1 MRIKRLL
8 TSLCAFAA
16 VFALSGTGAAYA
28 QNDVRQVQGQVLDE
42 NSEPIVAATI
52 IVKGTTAGVTTDV
65 KGKFALYCKP
75 SDVLVFSYLG
85 YDPMEVTVGNQ
96 SVIDVKLSP
105 AAQAIEDVVVTA
117 WGTEKKTTMIG
128 SVATVRP
135 KELKGPTS
143 NVTAMLA
150 GRVAGLVSYQ
160 LSGEP
165 GADNAE
171 FFVRGVGSFGT
182 GRSSPLILINGIES
196 SSTELANIQPDDI
209 EGFSVLKDAT
219 ATSMYGSRGANGVIL
234 VTTKSGHKGKTKFN
248 IRYEASFS
256 GNTRDYN
263 LADNVTFME
272 LVNEATLTRNPTG
285 MRPYSIKK
293 IENTRMGADPLI
305 YPNNDW
311 KEIMLRDF
319 TTNHRVNLN
328 ASGGAEIARYYISA
342 SYKVD
347 NGVLKTHSAND
358 FNTNIKNSSIEIR
371 SNVDLNLTKT
381 TVASVRVSGQFD
393 ELNGPSVGSGSD
405 IFRSL
410 LNANPVEF
418 PAVYPSSMLPH
429 VHHPLFGNVSS
440 GADEGVKYVNPF
452 ANALS
457 GYRETATTAITAQLE
472 LHQDFSFITEGLK
485 ARLMAYTK
493 RNTSSSMSRSV
504 APYYY
509 SASLDPD
516 KIDAIMG
523 VFPLNPTTGREYLNY
538 SSGTNE
544 VWNENSM
551 EVSLAYDRTFNDVHS
566 ISGTLLG
573 YVRQKKLSNASGSS
587 ATQQLERSLPQRN
600 VSFSGRFT
608 YGYDNR
614 YMAEFNFGYNA
625 SERFDRKHRWGFF
638 PSVGL
643 AWNVANEQFMKSADD
658 VIDKLKVR
666 YSFGLVGND
675 ELTDW
680 FYNKEERF
688 FYIDMVNMNAGSI
701 YFGDQFNNQ
710 YSTISRQRYANA
722 DIGWEISHKTNLA
735 LELGMWNS
743 LNMEFDYFWD
753 NRKDIL
759 MVRSDIPASMGIQSS
774 DPIRANLG
782 EMKSHGFEVSL
793 DFNKNFTRD
802 LWLSL
807 RGTFTY
813 ATNVASVYEEP
824 AYPDEVNY
832 LSRVGYPWNTTWGF
846 IAERL
851 FIDENDVAN
860 SPTQFGEYGA
870 GDIKYRDVNGDGE
883 INDYDRVPMGYP
895 TTPEVVYGFGFSFG
909 WKDFD
914 ISAFFQ
920 GQGRTSFMI
929 DASSVSPFVD
939 NRGLLDVIAKD
950 HWSEDNR
957 NPYAFWPRLSV
968 SHVENNEKGSS
979 WWLRNGS
986 FLRLK
991 TVEIGYE
998 PKGAWVRKLGVRSLR
1013 VYANGMNLFTFSKF
1027 KTWDVEMKGNGL
1039 GYPLQRVFNIGV
1051 QVGF

>member
-8 TSLCAFAA
+8 ASLCVIAAAFSLLGQWP
-16 VFALSGTGAAYA
+16 ALA

-42 NSEPIVAATI
+42 NDLPVIAGAIS
-52 IVKGTTAGVTTDV
+52 VKGTTQGVQTDV
-65 KGKFALYCKP
+65 DGKFAIYCKP
-75 SDVLVFSYLG
+75 SDVLVFYYLG
-85 YDPMEVTVGNQ
+85 YDTVEVPVGDKRR
-96 SVIDVKLSP
+96 IDVKMNPSAEMLD
-105 AAQAIEDVVVTA
+105 DVVVTA

-128 SVATVRP
+128 SVASVRP

-143 NVTAMLA
+143 NITTMLA

-196 SSTELANIQPDDI
+196 SNTELSNIQPDDI

-234 VTTKSGHKGKTKFN
+234 VTTKSGHQGKTQFN
-248 IRYEASFS
+248 VRYETSLS

-263 LADNVTFME
+263 LADNVSFME
-272 LVNEATLTRNPTG
+272 LANEATLTRNPTS

-293 IENTRMGADPLI
+293 IEKTREGANQLI
-305 YPNNDW
+305 YPDNDW

-319 TTNHRVNLN
+319 TTNHRVNVN
-328 ASGGAEIARYYISA
+328 ASGGADIAKYYISA

-347 NGVLKTHSAND
+347 NGVLKTHEAND
-358 FNTNIKNSSIEIR
+358 FNTNIKNSTLEIR

-393 ELNGPSVGSGSD
+393 ELNGPAMGSGSD

-418 PAVYPSSMLPH
+418 PAVYPREMLPY
-429 VHHPLFGNVSS
+429 VNHPLFGNVSS
-440 GADEGVKYVNPF
+440 GADEGVKYTNPY

-457 GYRETATTAITAQLE
+457 GYKETATTAITAQLE
-472 LHQDFSFITEGLK
+472 VKQDFDFITPGLK

-504 APYYY
+504 APFFY
-509 SASLDPD
+509 SVSLDPD
-516 KIDAIMG
+516 KVDTIMG
-523 VFPLNPTTGREYLNY
+523 LYALNPTTGREYLNY
-538 SSGTNE
+538 TAGTNE
-544 VWNENSM
+544 VWSENSL
-551 EVSLAYDRTFNDVHS
+551 EASLAYDRVFNKVHQ
-566 ISGTLLG
+566 IGGTLLG
-573 YVRQKKLSNASGSS
+573 YVRQKKLSNASGSTAS
-587 ATQQLERSLPQRN
+587 KQLERSLPQRN

-608 YGYDNR
+608 YGYDDR
-614 YMAEFNFGYNA
+614 YLAEVNFGYNA
-625 SERFDRKHRWGFF
+625 SERFSGKNRWGFF

-643 AWNVANEQFMKSADD
+643 AWNLANESFMKDTKD
-658 VIDKLKVR
+658 VLDKFKIR
-666 YSFGLVGND
+666 YSYGLVGND

-680 FYNKEERF
+680 FYKGEERF
-688 FYIDMVNMNAGSI
+688 FYIDMINMNNGSI
-701 YFGDQFNNQ
+701 YFGNEFDNGF
-710 YSTISRQRYANA
+710 STIARQRYANS
-722 DIGWEISHKTNLA
+722 DIGWEVSYKTNLA
-735 LELGMWNS
+735 VEVGMWEC

-759 MVRSDIPASMGIQSS
+759 MVRSDIPSTLGIGSS

-782 EMKSHGFEVSL
+782 EMKSHGFETSL

-802 LWLSL
+802 LWLSA

-813 ATNVASVYEEP
+813 ATNLASVYEEP
-824 AYPDEVNY
+824 AYPESVSY
-832 LSRVGYPWNTTWGF
+832 LSRVGYPWNTQWGY

-851 FIDENDVAN
+851 FIDDDDVAN

-870 GDIKYRDVNGDGE
+870 GDIKYRDVNGDGV
-883 INDYDRVPMGYP
+883 INTYDRVPMGYP
-895 TTPEVVYGFGFSFG
+895 TSPEIVYGFGFSLG

-920 GQGRTSFMI
+920 GQGRSSFMI
-929 DASSVSPFVD
+929 DASSVSPFVN
-939 NRGLLDVIAKD
+939 NRGLLDVIAQD

-957 NPYAFWPRLSV
+957 DPYAFWPRLSV
-968 SHVENNEKGSS
+968 SHVENNEYAST
-979 WWLRNGS
+979 WWLRDGS

-991 TVEIGYE
+991 TIEIGYE
-998 PKGAWVRKLGVRSLR
+998 PKGSWLRKTGLR
-1013 VYANGMNLFTFSKF
+1013 TLRLYVNGMNLFTFSNF
-1027 KTWDVEMKGNGL
+1027 KLWDVEMKGNGL
-1039 GYPLQRVFNIGV
+1039 GYPLQRVFNFGV